1 MKLEMKNPNPMVRNL
16 VEGREIKEDELVG
29 APMMLHIKG
38 DTFVFSFSIAIGG
51 NLYVALAETRIKKGQ
66 PQQAQRLVQ
75 SLPGSRNAEI
85 TQVRLASLQGR
96 PTVQAESKSRTE
108 RD

>member
-1 MKLEMKNPNPMVRNL
+1 M
-16 VEGREIKEDELVG
+16 
-29 APMMLHIKG
+29 
-38 DTFVFSFSIAIGG
+38 
-51 NLYVALAETRIKKGQ
+51 AETWINKGQ
-66 PQQAQRLVQ
+66 PQQAIQCLQRLVQ